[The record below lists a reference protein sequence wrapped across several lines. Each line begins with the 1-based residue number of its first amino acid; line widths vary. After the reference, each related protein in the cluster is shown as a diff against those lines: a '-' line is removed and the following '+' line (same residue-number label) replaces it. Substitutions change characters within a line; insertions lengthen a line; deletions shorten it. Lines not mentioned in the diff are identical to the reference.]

1 MSLGYKLRR
10 AGRQLENLTPH
21 ETRDL
26 ERLLRAVYR
35 AETDLLARAAILMDR
50 CIGGCRGLCCRNVA
64 IDEIIGFAD
73 LVYILGKRP
82 DLRDRLASR
91 LTVERPFFTVDCP
104 FLENGQGP
112 CILPEAVRPEV
123 CITTF
128 CADTGPVR
136 REIAQVK
143 RAFMRLNWFLGRIT
157 IRQALRRAVRRFS
170 LHPDSD
176 P

>member
-1 MSLGYKLRR
+1 MSLGYKLRQANR
-10 AGRQLENLTPH
+10 RLEDLTPR

-26 ERLLRAVYR
+26 ERLLQAVYR
-35 AETDLLARAAILMDR
+35 AETDLLARAAVLMDR

-73 LVYILGKRP
+73 LVYIVGRHP
-82 DLRDRLASR
+82 DLRNRLAAC
-91 LTVERPFFTVDCP
+91 LAAERPFFTVDCP
-104 FLENGQGP
+104 FLENGHGP

-136 REIAQVK
+136 REISQVR
-143 RAFMRLNWFLGRIT
+143 RAFMRLGWFLGRVT
-157 IRQALRRAVRRFS
+157 IHQALRRTVGRFS
-170 LHPDSD
+170 PHPDSD